1 METETGKSSV
11 GDLEYRP
18 VRIRIDGVTL
28 DADLRIP
35 PRARGVVIFAHGSGS
50 GRQSPRNRLVATDL
64 EASGF
69 ATLLVDLL
77 SRDEQEEDS
86 LTGALRFDIDLLAT
100 RLGSVTD
107 WAIHEPK
114 LWSLPVGYYGAS
126 TGAAAAIVA
135 AAHRPGVVRAIV
147 SRGGR
152 PDLSSTS
159 LAKVHCPTLLIV
171 GGADTPILPLNEDA
185 LRKLGSRGALSV
197 VPYATHL
204 FEEPGALERVAILA
218 REWFDQHLAHRH
230 QPAGQ
235 GAW

>member
-1 METETGKSSV
+1 METEAGKSSV
-11 GDLEYRP
+11 GDLEHRP
-18 VRIRIDGVTL
+18 LRIRIDGVTL
-28 DADLRIP
+28 DADLRVP
-35 PRARGVVIFAHGSGS
+35 PRARGVVVFAHGSGR
-50 GRQSPRNRLVATDL
+50 GRQSPRNRLVATNL

-77 SRDEQEEDS
+77 SRDEQEEDA
-86 LTGALRFDIDLLAT
+86 LTGAFRFDIDLLAA

-135 AAHRPGVVRAIV
+135 ASHRPGVVRAIV

-152 PDLSSTS
+152 PDLAPTALS
-159 LAKVHCPTLLIV
+159 KMHCPTLLIV

-197 VPYATHL
+197 VPGATHL
-204 FEEPGALERVAILA
+204 FEEPGALERVAIMT
-218 REWFDQHLAHRH
+218 RDWFDQHLAHRQ